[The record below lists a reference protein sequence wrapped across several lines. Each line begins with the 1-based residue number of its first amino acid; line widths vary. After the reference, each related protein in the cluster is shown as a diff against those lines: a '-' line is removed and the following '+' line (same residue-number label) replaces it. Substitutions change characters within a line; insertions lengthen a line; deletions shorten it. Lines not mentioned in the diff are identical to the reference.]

1 MGQKVRK
8 LTSRM
13 LCERYNVVTRTID
26 RWTAAGILPQPLIIN
41 GYRYWD
47 EAEVEQHERERMSA
61 ERTGWAARRQ
71 AKQSAEQAH
80 SLKP

>member
-1 MGQKVRK
+1 MPDNSRRARK

-13 LCERYNVVTRTID
+13 LCERYSVVTRTID

-47 EAEVEQHERERMSA
+47 EQEVEQHERERMRDRAPLATQGETVSA
-61 ERTGWAARRQ
+61 
-71 AKQSAEQAH
+71 
-80 SLKP
+80 